1 TGLAIVSRTQS
12 GATVSEV
19 GIPAPAITE
28 RGRLFVDVRSNGR
41 SVLSIANPSDDDA
54 TVDFFYTDAT
64 GATTQFAN
72 TTVKAHEHFSRFVT
86 DDPLLIVAPG
96 TLNFS
101 SSIPVVATAFF
112 TITNESSDLLLS
124 RTPIVDPI
132 AHATQVGGQT
142 ITIPELAEGGGWKND
157 IVLVNTSEDRMNG
170 EVRFLSQGNGS
181 KPGAPMEVG
190 IGDDNTLLSAVEFDI
205 PARSFQ
211 KISTTGSA
219 TSSDVPFALSR
230 GTSIR
235 TPGAGTL
242 QVSGWASA
250 DSTNPGERLNG
261 LEMFEY

>member
-12 GATVSEV
+12 GALVSEV
-19 GIPAPAITE
+19 GIPAPAFAE
-28 RGRLFVDVRSNGR
+28 RGRLFVDVTSTGR

-86 DDPLLIVAPG
+86 DDPLLIAAPG

-112 TITNESSDLLLS
+112 TTTNESSDLLLS

-132 AHATQVGGQT
+132 GYTTQVGGRT

-157 IVLVNTSEDRMNG
+157 IVLVNTGEDRMNG
-170 EVRFLSQGNGS
+170 EVRFFSQRNGS
-181 KPGAPMEVG
+181 EPGAPTAVRL
-190 IGDDNTLLSAVEFDI
+190 GDDNTPLSAVEFDI
-205 PARSFQ
+205 PGRSFQ
-211 KISTTGSA
+211 KISTAGSA
-219 TSSDVPFALSR
+219 TSSEVPFALSR
-230 GTSIR
+230 GTSFR
-235 TPGAGTL
+235 TPGAGAV
-242 QVSGWASA
+242 QISGWAS
-250 DSTNPGERLNG
+250 
-261 LEMFEY
+261 